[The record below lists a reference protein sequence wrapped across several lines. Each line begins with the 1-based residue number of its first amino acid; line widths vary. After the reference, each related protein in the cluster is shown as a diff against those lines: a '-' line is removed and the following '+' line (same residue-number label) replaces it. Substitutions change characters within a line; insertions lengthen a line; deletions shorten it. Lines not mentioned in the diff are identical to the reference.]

1 MTGKTLDGLLVM
13 TRGDSVV
20 VRLEGVT
27 EPILNMTSEVLL
39 DDSTDAATAGLV

>member
-27 EPILNMTSEVLL
+27 EPILNMTSVVLL